1 MAKGLG
7 KGLNA
12 LFTGDIS
19 KDEIVREIKL
29 RELRPNPYQPQKEL
43 PT

>member
-12 LFTGDIS
+12 LFNSGEIS

-29 RELRPNPYQPQKEL
+29 LGN
-43 PT
+43 